1 MYCPY
6 CGVGLAE
13 TEKICPLCKKEL
25 PDIFG
30 KGKGMFPQS
39 PRPRDKEDFRGFLFL
54 CTLLFL
60 AAAGICLAMDL
71 AIWKRVTFSGICIG
85 SFLLFYS
92 AFLLPRWFKRPNPV
106 IFFPV
111 FSVCLLCFLLY
122 LDLMYGDGWFL
133 SFAFPVVGGY
143 ALLTEAAVVLVRYVR
158 GGRFFIFGALFFLFG
173 AFSAISELLFRI
185 TFSLPLTLVI
195 SYIPM
200 IFLCAL
206 GLGLIVVA
214 LVPPFRRYLERRFFV

>member
-6 CGVGLAE
+6 CGIGLAE
-13 TEKICPLCKKEL
+13 SEKVCPVCRKEL

-30 KGKGMFPQS
+30 RGKPLFPKS

-60 AAAGICLAMDL
+60 AVGGVLLAMDL
-71 AIWKRVTFSGICIG
+71 AIWKRVTFSGTVIG
-85 SFLLFYS
+85 SLLLFYS
-92 AFLLPRWFKRPNPV
+92 ALLLPRWFKRPNPV

-111 FSVCLLCFLLY
+111 FSAVLLSFLLY

-133 SFAFPVVGGY
+133 PFAFPVVGGY
-143 ALLTEAAVVLVRYVR
+143 VLLVETAVVLVRYVR
-158 GGRFFIFGALFFLFG
+158 GGRFFIFGALFFAFG
-173 AFSAISELLFRI
+173 AFSAVSELLFRL
-185 TFSLPLTLVI
+185 TFDLPLTLVI

-200 IFLCAL
+200 ILLCTL
-206 GLGLIVVA
+206 GIGLLVIA
-214 LVPPFRRYLERRFFV
+214 MVPPFRRYLERRFFV